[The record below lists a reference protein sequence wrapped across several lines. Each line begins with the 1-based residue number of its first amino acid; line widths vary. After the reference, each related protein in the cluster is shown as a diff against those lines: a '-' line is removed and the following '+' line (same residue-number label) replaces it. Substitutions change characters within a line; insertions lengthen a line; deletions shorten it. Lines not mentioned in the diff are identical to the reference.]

1 MRGNTTANLPFF
13 YRLDPRVDLRLLKR
27 SVEQVFELHPELK
40 DVIQFDQE
48 TGAYMNFRDD
58 WKEVNIPIHH
68 LTDAQWEEEKNGL
81 LRPYT
86 YGPGEPLY
94 HIALYQTE
102 TEKYFFMD
110 VAHIM
115 GDGMTMN
122 VLFEDIN
129 ALYAGKAAVPS
140 EYTYYEYILDEKK
153 RDEEGGREE
162 NIRYFTEQMKDLKIR
177 RSILTKKEHRGLDF
191 GINAA
196 LRNRFEK
203 INRKKLTA
211 FCHENGVSENVV
223 FLTAYNYCI
232 SLFSN
237 EKDTVSTSIHSGR
250 TDSRW
255 NRLAGPLFRTY
266 YFRYTENKEETVAEM
281 LKRSGRQIM
290 ETMRCYMSNFHADEM
305 FFQYQGD
312 ILNINTIG
320 GYPAERQRIQLDS
333 LPFHLQVFSDDKGY
347 YYELRYWENRF
358 DRQQLQVFMTA
369 VECVAE
375 AMMDEHFAR
384 RLKRYLPEELFP
396 KHYFVEAGTINW
408 EAGSRLIT
416 DVSAETMVK
425 AYVLDENCRKKPF
438 GGWGTLY
445 IMDHKPADCVDQI
458 TNPYGPGVLYQTSC
472 TARILPDGSIHML
485 EQGGRIIMTE
495 SLTGR
500 HFLDLYRLEDTAC
513 QYPGVERAEAYVAYG
528 AGNTMV
534 LTLDVYGKNQ
544 LDTENLQKYLTER
557 CEKPLIPAV
566 IHCMDCEI
574 K

>member
-1 MRGNTTANLPFF
+1 M
-13 YRLDPRVDLRLLKR
+13 
-27 SVEQVFELHPELK
+27 E
-40 DVIQFDQE
+40 
-48 TGAYMNFRDD
+48 
-58 WKEVNIPIHH
+58 
-68 LTDAQWEEEKNGL
+68 
-81 LRPYT
+81 
-86 YGPGEPLY
+86 
-94 HIALYQTE
+94 
-102 TEKYFFMD
+102 
-110 VAHIM
+110 
-115 GDGMTMN
+115 
-122 VLFEDIN
+122 
-129 ALYAGKAAVPS
+129 
-140 EYTYYEYILDEKK
+140 
-153 RDEEGGREE
+153 
-162 NIRYFTEQMKDLKIR
+162 
-177 RSILTKKEHRGLDF
+177 
-191 GINAA
+191 
-196 LRNRFEK
+196 
-203 INRKKLTA
+203 
-211 FCHENGVSENVV
+211 
-223 FLTAYNYCI
+223 
-232 SLFSN
+232 
-237 EKDTVSTSIHSGR
+237 
-250 TDSRW
+250 
-255 NRLAGPLFRTY
+255 
-266 YFRYTENKEETVAEM
+266 EM

-290 ETMRCYMSNFHADEM
+290 ATMRCYMSNLHADEM

-333 LPFHLQVFSDDKGY
+333 LPFHLQVFSDDRGY

-384 RLKRYLPEELFP
+384 RLKRHLPDELFP
-396 KHYFVEAGTINW
+396 KHYFVEAGIVNW

-416 DVSAETMVK
+416 DVTAETKVK

-458 TNPYGPGVLYQTSC
+458 TNPYGPGVLYQTSR

-513 QYPGVERAEAYVAYG
+513 QYPGVERAEAYVEYG

-544 LDTENLQKYLTER
+544 PNAELLQKYLTER

-566 IHCMDCEI
+566 IHCMDCET